1 MDKKQYNQYVK
12 EITPTTNTVMN
23 VVKAFFGGGVIC
35 LIGEII
41 NQYLQNGMN
50 FDKETAGTYT
60 SIILVLLAIIL
71 TGFGWFSKIVKHIG
85 AGALVPITGFAN
97 SVAAAAIE
105 YKKEGHVFGTGCKIF
120 IIAGPVILFGV
131 FYELDSWI
139 YLLDW
144 KDLGDLK
151 RDASRIP
158 LSYFLIFTDFTLLQS
173 DFNPV
178 DL

>member
-12 EITPTTNTVMN
+12 EITPTTNTIIN
-23 VVKAFFGGGVIC
+23 VAKAFFGGGVIC
-35 LIGEII
+35 LLGEII
-41 NQYLQNGMN
+41 NRYLQNVLN
-50 FDKETAGTYT
+50 LEKEMAGSYT

-105 YKKEGHVFGTGCKIF
+105 YKKEGHVFGIGCKIF

-131 FYELDSWI
+131 FTSWI
-139 YLLDW
+139 
-144 KDLGDLK
+144 LGFIYWLGK
-151 RDASRIP
+151 IWG
-158 LSYFLIFTDFTLLQS
+158 I
-173 DFNPV
+173 V
-178 DL
+178 